1 MKRLALL
8 LAVLLAGMF
17 AIPAPAQAAATTER
31 QRIVGASAF
40 ADFVYG
46 EGEIVTYVNVIV
58 NDTTVLV
65 SPHPGGPEPNR
76 FVSLSISRYNQT
88 TGEVYISAFGATE
101 QQIQFTVA
109 RDLSTA
115 HLAINLELADLVN
128 NRMTPASVDLT
139 WHATSARAN
148 EVGRTIYHEHGYVL
162 VSTFNGAYRDSSAIG
177 TIDCLGENVIPGFSS
192 VAQIQ
197 DVRIGSLTVIAP
209 TH

>member
-8 LAVLLAGMF
+8 LAVLLAGMS

-76 FVSLSISRYNQT
+76 FVSLSISAITRPPAKC
-88 TGEVYISAFGATE
+88 ISAPL
-101 QQIQFTVA
+101 A
-109 RDLSTA
+109 RQ
-115 HLAINLELADLVN
+115 
-128 NRMTPASVDLT
+128 
-139 WHATSARAN
+139 
-148 EVGRTIYHEHGYVL
+148 
-162 VSTFNGAYRDSSAIG
+162 SSR
-177 TIDCLGENVIPGFSS
+177 SS
-192 VAQIQ
+192 
-197 DVRIGSLTVIAP
+197 SP
-209 TH
+209 